1 MNKLRPRFSSP
12 ENTFIKST
20 KFMPKTL
27 LNEDDGD
34 LSPLDLALDVNELVN
49 MASENSDSIGKRL
62 CPNFM

>member
-1 MNKLRPRFSSP
+1 
-12 ENTFIKST
+12 
-20 KFMPKTL
+20 MPKTL